1 MREIKFLNKGKR
13 KNLIKRNKKSSEIS
27 QQNKKGSALAETIII
42 IAVSLV
48 LAIALF
54 YPKMT
59 QLLTNVMDRMDVWV
73 NNTML

>member
-27 QQNKKGSALAETIII
+27 LQNKKGSALAETIII
-42 IAVSLV
+42 VAVSLV
-48 LAIALF
+48 LAISLF

-73 NNTML
+73 SNTII